1 MLFKVY
7 SALTVSTMVLSSA
20 RAGYTTEDYD
30 LLAQKFDEM
39 LNGDGNVGINLA
51 QTGSESLLNSSSET
65 NNLLDSSDDYA
76 QIKAD
81 ITAEVMDML
90 EAQTVASEDG
100 VDQNQIP

>member
-1 MLFKVY
+1 MGNNIVKLIQRKEEMLFKVY
-7 SALTVSTMVLSSA
+7 SALTVSTMVH
-20 RAGYTTEDYD
+20 GYTTEDYD

-39 LNGDGNVGINLA
+39 LNGDGNVCINLA

-90 EAQTVASEDG
+90 EA
-100 VDQNQIP
+100 